1 MLLDETAKHVFTD
14 YRKAAAPKAFAVSM
28 SGAYAVVE
36 GATTDDDAAKRA
48 VSRCQEYARTCLL
61 YALGEKIVAGMKE
74 PPLETARARRGR
86 RPGGEQLSLRPGR

>member
-1 MLLDETAKHVFTD
+1 MLLDETAKRVFAD

-36 GATTDDDAAKRA
+36 GATTEDDAAKRA

-61 YALGEKIVAGMKE
+61 YALGKKIVVGMK
-74 PPLETARARRGR
+74 
-86 RPGGEQLSLRPGR
+86 LSLIHI